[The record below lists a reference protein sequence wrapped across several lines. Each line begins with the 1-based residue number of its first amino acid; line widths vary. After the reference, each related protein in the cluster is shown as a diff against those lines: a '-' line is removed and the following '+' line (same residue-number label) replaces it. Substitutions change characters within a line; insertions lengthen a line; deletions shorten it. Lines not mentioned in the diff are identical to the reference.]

1 MIHNISKY
9 LLTLVALFTMTTGTW
24 AQEEIISLNAAK
36 TEATMTMPASDVTV
50 DYELVRD
57 MEIGVTAAIA
67 ERIRIQKEN
76 NAYVAVIPDQIVPAV
91 LDVLDEE
98 SDPVEMTDKT
108 DYVLQ
113 LQKLGDDSQTWADA
127 SLDNLSVGIF
137 RFAVTGQGEYNG
149 TIFTN
154 VFALYQKH
162 ITKQPVAKTG
172 LVYTGEPLVL
182 IEAAECEGGEMRYST
197 DGQNWTAD
205 LPTGTD
211 AGSYNVYY
219 KVVAD
224 ENDDDPEYETLEGIV
239 IGQAETE
246 LASENA
252 DGLFATVD
260 DPFTVPTL
268 TNPHELTVSYSSGD
282 EDIATVS
289 LESGE
294 VTAISAGEVT
304 ITATFAGNKNY
315 QEGSAQY
322 TLTVT
327 DKRTLRAGISNATT
341 FYDGIK
347 DNDYYA
353 AINAAI
359 SDAIAAAETVNG
371 NTTAMQAAID
381 QASDDIAA
389 AYQQALIDKE
399 IRDRLIVECTTP
411 ELTAAPGEEIELKIN
426 ISSGVAPFTVS
437 WTDTE
442 GKPVGEAIETRV
454 MNDEIVFTDVAKRS
468 GTYTVTV
475 IDDQQ
480 KEFTFESQLTVEGSP
495 LAATFENLLDDEDS
509 YWDGSDGSGSFIS
522 GGYRFDNTYKEYEY
536 GDYYYGFA
544 YSNRTSSDF
553 TTYAADRF
561 NSCAGGGAEDT
572 PGFSVFKMDRS
583 YPMGVEVFGSDDG
596 EDVTGFY
603 ITNAASTYE
612 AMQNGTDLARHF
624 GKGDW
629 LKVTVTGFDAEGEET
644 GTVDFYL
651 ADFRDPNAAYIVE
664 TWRWVDLTELGK
676 VKRLVFTMSGS
687 DVNPW
692 GSMNTPDY
700 FCMDNLG
707 GEKPEHEEPL
717 QTSICLLETHRDAE
731 PVAIYNVNGM
741 QLPELRVG
749 INIVKYADGT
759 TKKILVK

>member
-1 MIHNISKY
+1 
-9 LLTLVALFTMTTGTW
+9 
-24 AQEEIISLNAAK
+24 
-36 TEATMTMPASDVTV
+36 
-50 DYELVRD
+50 
-57 MEIGVTAAIA
+57 
-67 ERIRIQKEN
+67 
-76 NAYVAVIPDQIVPAV
+76 
-91 LDVLDEE
+91 
-98 SDPVEMTDKT
+98 
-108 DYVLQ
+108 
-113 LQKLGDDSQTWADA
+113 
-127 SLDNLSVGIF
+127 
-137 RFAVTGQGEYNG
+137 
-149 TIFTN
+149 
-154 VFALYQKH
+154 
-162 ITKQPVAKTG
+162 
-172 LVYTGEPLVL
+172 
-182 IEAAECEGGEMRYST
+182 
-197 DGQNWTAD
+197 
-205 LPTGTD
+205 
-211 AGSYNVYY
+211 
-219 KVVAD
+219 
-224 ENDDDPEYETLEGIV
+224 
-239 IGQAETE
+239 
-246 LASENA
+246 
-252 DGLFATVD
+252 
-260 DPFTVPTL
+260 
-268 TNPHELTVSYSSGD
+268 
-282 EDIATVS
+282 
-289 LESGE
+289 
-294 VTAISAGEVT
+294 
-304 ITATFAGNKNY
+304 
-315 QEGSAQY
+315 
-322 TLTVT
+322 
-327 DKRTLRAGISNATT
+327 
-341 FYDGIK
+341 
-347 DNDYYA
+347 
-353 AINAAI
+353 
-359 SDAIAAAETVNG
+359 
-371 NTTAMQAAID
+371 MQAAID

-437 WTDTE
+437 WTDTK

-612 AMQNGTDLARHF
+612 AMQNGTDLARQF

-651 ADFRDPNAAYIVE
+651 ADFRDPNAAYIIE

-707 GEKPEHEEPL
+707 GEKPEYEEPL
-717 QTSICLLETHRDAE
+717 LTSICLLETHRDAE

-741 QLPELRVG
+741 QLPELRPG